1 MEIHQGIGASDGLVV
16 GPARVWS
23 KQPVDVV
30 PARMGQGEAEER
42 ARLDRALDATREELA
57 ALRTQLQ
64 QRLGPDHA
72 AILDAQMLLLEDEDL
87 LAEVRRTL
95 QTEGLSAEAAFARA
109 MGEALMPIHER
120 GDAFFKERMVDFR
133 DLEQRVLRHLLGDVD
148 PTPDLEGS
156 CILVAPLLTPSD
168 AASLD
173 LSRILGFCLEE
184 GGVNSHTAIIA
195 RSLGVPAVLG
205 VRGLCDALRD
215 GVTLALDGGAG
226 TVHVQPDRDT
236 VKRFQA
242 RIRRRKE
249 VEERLLSLRDHPA
262 ETRDGHSVELSANIE
277 LELEIDLAMANGAK
291 GIGLLRTEYFYFQQ
305 SRLPAEDDQVD
316 AYRRVLERSQG
327 DPVIFRALDVG
338 GDKFI
343 TALGGYRE
351 YNPFLGWRGVRFLL
365 SNRAVLRTQLR
376 ALYRT
381 SAHGPTKIMF
391 PMISDLD
398 ELRELRTECARVR
411 AELTAEGIAHDDAV
425 PIGIMIETPS
435 AVELAPELA
444 RECDF
449 FSIGTNDL
457 TQYILAVDRTNP
469 RVSHLHRAHHPAVL
483 RAIRRTIDA
492 AHDAGVWVGV
502 CGEMAGNPVHAVLLV
517 GMGIDE
523 LSTNASAIPLVK
535 KAIRSV
541 RYDQVREW
549 AEEVLTLPTAGD
561 VEETLRARAHER
573 LRDVLN

>member
-1 MEIHQGIGASDGLVV
+1 MQIHRGIAASDGLVV
-16 GPARVWS
+16 GPAQVWT
-23 KQPVDVV
+23 KQSAALA
-30 PARMGQGEAEER
+30 PARLGQTAEVER
-42 ARLDRALDATREELA
+42 ERLDRALEATGIELG
-57 ALRTQLQ
+57 ALRDQLQ

-87 LAEVRRTL
+87 LGEVRRTL
-95 QTEGLSAEAAFARA
+95 ESEGLSAEAAFARA

-133 DLEQRVLRHLLGDVD
+133 DLEQRVLRNLRGDHD
-148 PTPDLEGS
+148 PTPRLDTPA
-156 CILVAPLLTPSD
+156 ILVAPSLTPSE

-173 LSRILGFCLEE
+173 VANILGFCLEE

-195 RSLGVPAVLG
+195 RSLGVPAILG
-205 VRGLCDALRD
+205 VRGLCDRIKS
-215 GVTLALDGGAG
+215 GVTLALDGGEG
-226 TVHVQPDRDT
+226 VVRVQPDRDT
-236 VKRFQA
+236 LKRFQA

-249 VEERLLSLRDHPA
+249 VEERLLKLRDHPA
-262 ETRDGHSVELSANIE
+262 ETQDGHAVELSANIE
-277 LELEIDLAMANGAK
+277 LEVEIDLAVANGAR

-305 SRLPAEDDQVD
+305 SRLPAEEDQVR
-316 AYRRVLERSQG
+316 AYRSVLARAQG
-327 DPVIFRALDVG
+327 DPVIFRVLDVG

-343 TALGGYRE
+343 TAMGGYRE

-365 SNRAVLRTQLR
+365 SNRGVLRTQLR

-381 SAHGPTKIMF
+381 SAFGPMKIMF

-398 ELRELRTECARVR
+398 ELRELRAECARVR
-411 AELTAEGIAHDDAV
+411 QELTEAGVDHDADV
-425 PIGIMIETPS
+425 PVGIMIETPS
-435 AVELAPELA
+435 AVHLAGELA

-469 RVSHLHRAHHPAVL
+469 RVSHLHKAHHPAVL
-483 RAIRRTIDA
+483 RAIRATIEA
-492 AHDAGVWVGV
+492 AHAAGIWVGV

-517 GMGIDE
+517 GLGIDE
-523 LSTNASAIPLVK
+523 LSTNAAVIPLVK

-541 RYDQVREW
+541 RYDQVRAW
-549 AEEVLTLPTAGD
+549 ADEVLALSTAQE
-561 VEETLRARAHER
+561 VEETLRARAHQR
-573 LRDVLN
+573 LRDVLH